1 VCIEQEERQEGEK
14 NLFSRNPSDLSL
26 TKSQKCKECVGNQ
39 NPLRIKLRRD
49 NTFHKCRRD
58 PIDGLEGGAKV
69 EAFEY
74 LENLLSQKRSE
85 LLEVDP
91 GRPFR
96 SIVKI
101 MRSTVTSHCRD
112 RRCSSFT
119 KLRVGRNPNHSFGER
134 TCVGSR

>member
-1 VCIEQEERQEGEK
+1 VENR
-14 NLFSRNPSDLSL
+14 
-26 TKSQKCKECVGNQ
+26 
-39 NPLRIKLRRD
+39 NPLRIKLRSD

-58 PIDGLEGGAKV
+58 PIDELKGGAKV

-91 GRPFR
+91 GHPFR
-96 SIVKI
+96 SIIKI

-119 KLRVGRNPNHSFGER
+119 KKLRVGCNPNHSFGER